1 MTKTKEN
8 TETIY
13 KLEVGKTEIT
23 ETDRET
29 ALADCVNNG
38 FDSQHEFL
46 DNGDVIVSDDAY
58 YSRTKSKL
66 EVLIATDEIK
76 EGDRVYN
83 EKSNKFGDVIATK
96 AGQLRVQYEGES
108 RSTSVL
114 LTGNWQKVESAVK
127 QATELM
133 DEVMPIANDKD
144 VLPNPDLTIGA
155 LDRESIQDAYIET
168 LSDET
173 ALEKIKT
180 IHGEI
185 VHEKEYN
192 ENSIETQYTKIKD
205 AIKHKQNLLNKIPVL
220 IGYDLAE
227 LHEQQL
233 YLVEYPD
240 FETCVEKEFGIVR
253 EYGYELMKAAIIH
266 EQARLELGEDQANS
280 LSIKALGS
288 FAKTSI
294 TIGKR
299 LGFDGTNA
307 DVLASVSELVRTAIR
322 SAVNIVP
329 KRKDG
334 TPILTQQN
342 TKAAMETI
350 EYFATSNT
358 VEVDGEQ
365 IPLGDANASGI
376 TTVAAKNH
384 ALHILTEQ
392 VKGKNEYLA
401 EIYEKRKK
409 NTELGVSH
417 NGKLS
422 TQTEIYKGLVPTL
435 EIVCSQHKETFV
447 VSIGNGKMQTACGCR
462 WFINDNTKDLDCYE
476 CNDKAVVQGE

>member
-1 MTKTKEN
+1 MTKTKEK

-13 KLEVGKTEIT
+13 KLVVGKTEIT

-29 ALADCVNNG
+29 ALDDCVNND
-38 FDSQHEFL
+38 FDEKNSECL
-46 DNGDVIVSDDAY
+46 TYGDIIISDNIY
-58 YSRTKSKL
+58 YSKDKAKL
-66 EVLIATDEIK
+66 EKLIRSSEIK

-114 LTGNWQKVESAVK
+114 LTGNWQKVESVIK
-127 QATELM
+127 QAIDLVE
-133 DEVMPIANDKD
+133 EVIKD
-144 VLPNPDLTIGA
+144 TDLEI
-155 LDRESIQDAYIET
+155 DQET
-168 LSDET
+168 VT
-173 ALEKIKT
+173 ALEKYENELVPID
-180 IHGEI
+180 GEI

-205 AIKHKQNLLNKIPVL
+205 AIKHKQSLLNKIPVL

-233 YLVEYPD
+233 YLVQYPD
-240 FETCVEKEFGIVR
+240 FETCVQTEFGIVR
-253 EYGYELMKAAIIH
+253 EYAYELMKAAIIH
-266 EQARLELGEDQANS
+266 EQAVAELGDDQANT
-280 LSIKALGS
+280 LSIKAFGA
-288 FAKTSI
+288 FANTSI
-294 TIGKR
+294 QIGKR
-299 LGFDGTNA
+299 LGLEGSNA
-307 DVLASVSELVRTAIR
+307 DILASVSELVRTNIR
-322 SAVNIVP
+322 AAVNIVP

-365 IPLGDANASGI
+365 IPLGEANASGI

-409 NTELGVSH
+409 NTENGVSH

-422 TQTEIYKGLVPTL
+422 TATEVYKGLVPTL
-435 EIVCSQHKETFV
+435 DIVCSQHKETFIS
-447 VSIGNGKMQTACGCR
+447 SIGNGKIQTACGCR
-462 WFINDNTKDLDCYE
+462 WYIHAESGDLVCYE